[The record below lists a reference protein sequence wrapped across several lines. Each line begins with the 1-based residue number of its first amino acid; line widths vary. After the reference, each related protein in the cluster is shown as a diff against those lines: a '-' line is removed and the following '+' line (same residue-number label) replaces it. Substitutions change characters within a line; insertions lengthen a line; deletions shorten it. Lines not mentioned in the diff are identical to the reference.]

1 MVSDNSWLRLVLFTQ
16 QHFCCCVWVCEQLY
30 MKKPTAETWRS
41 SLLSLIFL
49 QTTGETDDSTMGW
62 SVHDGSSSLSSQRSS
77 PRHKR
82 DVDWKVSQLQT
93 PITEASEGPTKAT
106 TGPQE
111 QSRQQNKDNKIS
123 HPSNKDGK
131 VSSRCEKCGEAV
143 NSWKRLSVC
152 GAVTN
157 QDRYTHIHSLSH
169 TSVCVSGC
177 WHCSIAAG

>member
-1 MVSDNSWLRLVLFTQ
+1 MSSCTWR
-16 QHFCCCVWVCEQLY
+16 
-30 MKKPTAETWRS
+30 KPTAETWRS

-49 QTTGETDDSTMGW
+49 QTTGETDGFNNGMISAWWVVLTELSEELTTTQTRRRLEGFPTANPDHW
-62 SVHDGSSSLSSQRSS
+62 SVARC
-77 PRHKR
+77 
-82 DVDWKVSQLQT
+82 
-93 PITEASEGPTKAT
+93 GPTKAP

-123 HPSNKDGK
+123 HPSNKDGE

-157 QDRYTHIHSLSH
+157 QDRYTHIHSLTH
-169 TSVCVSGC
+169 TSACVSGC